1 MFELNLGK
9 TPHSLTQADYTAL
22 GAAAAGFSGSDI
34 SVVVR
39 EALMEPLRHC
49 RTAKFFKKNERGQY
63 APVTRDPSCER
74 CVPDLPSLGKPAPRH
89 VPCPY
94 CGAERMSLYDLSGD
108 QLHVPEVCRVSE
120 AARTTC
126 WRVVG
131 GGMPG
136 CGGWHSEDRF
146 APAAG

>member
-1 MFELNLGK
+1 M
-9 TPHSLTQADYTAL
+9 
-22 GAAAAGFSGSDI
+22 SGSDI

-120 AARTTC
+120 AAC
-126 WRVVG
+126 PAPHHGLSPG
-131 GGMPG
+131 GVMREGTL
-136 CGGWHSEDRF
+136 R
-146 APAAG
+146 PAAAAAG